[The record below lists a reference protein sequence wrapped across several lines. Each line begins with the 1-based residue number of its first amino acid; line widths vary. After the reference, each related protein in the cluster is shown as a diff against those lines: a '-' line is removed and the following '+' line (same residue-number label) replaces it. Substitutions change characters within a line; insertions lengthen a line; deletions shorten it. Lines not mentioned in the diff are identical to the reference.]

1 MAHVLAELKEEWRAF
16 KRDEPGDR
24 FANHH
29 DRMKRGSM
37 AFRIVTTLA
46 GIFLL
51 LAGIVLLFIPG
62 PGTPLLV
69 FGVGALSAHWRW
81 FAEKLDKAEPRL
93 RAWYQR
99 MNQRL
104 KRRRQHSY

>member
-1 MAHVLAELKEEWRAF
+1 MAHVVAELKDEWRAF

-29 DRMKRGSM
+29 DRMKRASW
-37 AFRIVTTLA
+37 AFRIAATLF
-46 GIFLL
+46 GTLLL
-51 LAGIVLLFIPG
+51 LA
-62 PGTPLLV
+62 GTPLLV
-69 FGVGALSAHWRW
+69 FGLGLLSAHWRW
-81 FAEKLDKAEPRL
+81 FAEKLDRAEPRF

-99 MNQRL
+99 QKQRL